1 MKTIMTVTIE
11 RNFNASCSAICHN
24 ENITANSREII
35 DIIKRKI
42 INFWCD
48 DLKVK
53 EVSEMVL
60 AEDCYFWLGI
70 KGEKSYQ
77 ITIKNVK

>member
-1 MKTIMTVTIE
+1 MKTTMTVTIE
-11 RNFNASCSAICHN
+11 RNFNATCSAICHN
-24 ENITANSREII
+24 EIMTANSKEII
-35 DIIKRKI
+35 DIIKGKI
-42 INFWCD
+42 LNFWCD

-53 EVSEMVL
+53 EVSEMDL
-60 AEDCYFWLGI
+60 ANGYYFWLGI